1 MTMKTFWAWKH
12 DINSTH
18 TNMSSYTKILARDI
32 TSAHRKAQKHY
43 KYHMFNSNFNVSVMS
58 GETDNRG
65 YAKECE
71 YSTGQWTRKAYSAY
85 KYFHSLDPDMQKRVY
100 DHYRKLGED
109 WNSQD
114 KKELRFIVALLKQEN
129 LS

>member
-1 MTMKTFWAWKH
+1 MKTFWAWKH

-58 GETDNRG
+58 GETDDRG

-100 DHYRKLGED
+100 DHYRKLNED
-109 WNSQD
+109 WNTQD
-114 KKELRFIVALLKQEN
+114 KTDLRFLVALLRQED
-129 LS
+129 

>member
-1 MTMKTFWAWKH
+1 MTMKTFWSWKH

-18 TNMSSYTKILARDI
+18 TNMSNYTKILARDI

-58 GETDNRG
+58 GEKDKHG

-100 DHYRKLGED
+100 DHYRKLDED
-109 WNSQD
+109 WNTQD
-114 KKELRFIVALLKQEN
+114 KTDLRFLVALLRQED
-129 LS
+129 

>member
-1 MTMKTFWAWKH
+1 MKTFWAWKH

-58 GETDNRG
+58 GETDDRG

-85 KYFHSLDPDMQKRVY
+85 KYFHSLEPDMQKRVY

-114 KKELRFIVALLKQEN
+114 KKELRFIIALLRQEK
-129 LS
+129 